1 MKAGWEQSYEWPA
14 NLLLV
19 LFRVHEE
26 IGWKIVVRE
35 AISGLQLGDYRRH
48 RCFWKWHLLCF
59 NYIDSVGVYS
69 DVASGAYHTAQWDSQ
84 GNSSEIYGQ
93 MCRTAPG
100 V

>member
-48 RCFWKWHLLCF
+48 RCF
-59 NYIDSVGVYS
+59 
-69 DVASGAYHTAQWDSQ
+69 
-84 GNSSEIYGQ
+84 GNGTCCALIIL
-93 MCRTAPG
+93 TL
-100 V
+100 